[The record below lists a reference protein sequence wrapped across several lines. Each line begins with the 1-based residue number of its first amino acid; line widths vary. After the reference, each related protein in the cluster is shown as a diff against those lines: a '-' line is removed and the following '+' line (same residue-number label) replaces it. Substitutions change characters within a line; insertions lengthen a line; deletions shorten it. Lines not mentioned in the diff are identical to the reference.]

1 MRGSVRGTRI
11 ARRTVGCA
19 VTAALALA
27 IGAVPAGA
35 KVAAK
40 PTGDPVKVM
49 VIYEKSAGVANP
61 EIPDG
66 AKAAAK
72 ALNKKNGVNGSPVKV
87 LVCDTN
93 NDPNTAA
100 ECGRQAVDEGVV
112 ALIGVLT
119 PHSTSFMPLMEQNKI
134 ASIGVV
140 AAGFADFTSPAAF
153 PITGGLPATA
163 GDLPR
168 FLADAGAKKISIA
181 RIDLAAAAI
190 IPSFAN
196 TALAKVNQ
204 EVVNDVPVPQSA
216 PDMSSY
222 VQAALAN
229 GTDGILVALS
239 GQDAVN
245 FVQAAKQADPKVK
258 IAVISTEPG
267 AFQDAL
273 GDQAAGII
281 QGPAFLP
288 PLSVKSKAGTRYLK
302 EMKAAGYDDTSGFR
316 INSWTSMQVL
326 AQVAKGLPET
336 TSAAIFDKLNTTSD
350 LATGLT
356 PPLQWTTPA
365 DVGVGAI
372 TRVFNL
378 CELAVKMTK
387 GTKVKPVTGTFFD
400 AFNDQECPTP

>member
-1 MRGSVRGTRI
+1 MRGSGRGD
-11 ARRTVGCA
+11 RTVRRIVSGAA
-19 VTAALALA
+19 VAALA
-27 IGAVPAGA
+27 IGVGVAPVGAGTS
-35 KVAAK
+35 AK
-40 PTGDPVKVM
+40 PSGDPVKVM

-72 ALNKKNGVNGSPVKV
+72 AMNKADGIGGRPVKV

-100 ECGRQAVDEGVV
+100 DCGRQAVDEGVV

-119 PHSTSFMPLMEQNKI
+119 PHSAGFMPLMEENKI
-134 ASIGVV
+134 PSIGVV
-140 AAGFADFTSPAAF
+140 AAGAADFTSPAAF

-168 FLADAGAKKISIA
+168 FLADDGAKKVSIA

-190 IPSFAN
+190 IPTFA
-196 TALAKVNQ
+196 TSTLATVGQTLNQ
-204 EVVNDVPVPQSA
+204 DVPVPESA

-222 VQAALAN
+222 VEAALAD
-229 GTDGILVALS
+229 GTDGIVVALS

-258 IAVISTEPG
+258 LAVISTEPG
-267 AFQDAL
+267 AFQKAL

-281 QGPAFLP
+281 QAPAILP
-288 PLSVKSKAGTRYLK
+288 PLSVKTPEGNRYLK
-302 EMKAAGYDDTSGFR
+302 EMKAAGYKDTTGFR
-316 INSWTSMQVL
+316 LNSWLSMQVL
-326 AQVAKGLPET
+326 AKVADGLPEV
-336 TSAAIFDKLNTTSD
+336 TSAAVFDTINTTTG
-350 LATGLT
+350 LETGLT

-365 DVGVGAI
+365 DVGLPLPRIFSG
-372 TRVFNL
+372 
-378 CELAVKMTK
+378 CELAVKLTK
-387 GTKVKPVTGTFFD
+387 GTKVKPVTGKFFD
-400 AFNDQECPTP
+400 AFSDQDCPTP

>member
-1 MRGSVRGTRI
+1 MRGSGRTSRI
-11 ARRTVGCA
+11 ARRVACCG
-19 VTAALALA
+19 VVAALAGTVGTVSV
-27 IGAVPAGA
+27 GAST
-35 KVAAK
+35 AAK
-40 PTGDPVKVM
+40 PTGPPVKVM

-72 ALNKKNGVNGSPVKV
+72 ALNKKNGVGGSPVQV

-100 ECGRQAVDEGVV
+100 ECGRKAVDEKVV

-134 ASIGVV
+134 PSIGVV
-140 AAGFADFTSPAAF
+140 AAGASDFTSPAAF
-153 PITGGLPATA
+153 PISGGLPATA

-168 FLADAGAKKISIA
+168 FLADAGAKKVSIA
-181 RIDLAAAAI
+181 RIDLAQAAI
-190 IPSFAN
+190 IPTFAK
-196 TALAKVNQ
+196 TTLAKVNQ
-204 EVVNDVPVPQSA
+204 QLVNDVPVPQSA

-229 GTDGILVALS
+229 GSDGIVVALS

-267 AFQDAL
+267 AFQKAL

-281 QGPAFLP
+281 EGLSILP
-288 PLSVKSKAGTRYLK
+288 PLSVKTSQGTRFLN
-302 EMKAAGYDDTSGFR
+302 EMKAAGYKDTSGFR
-316 INSWTSMQVL
+316 LNSWLAMQVL
-326 AQVAKGLPET
+326 ADTAKGLPEV
-336 TSAAIFDKLNTTSD
+336 TSAAVFDKLSTTTG

-365 DVGVGAI
+365 NVGLPLA
-372 TRVFNL
+372 RVFTG
-378 CELAVKMTK
+378 CELAVKLTK
-387 GTKVKPVTGTFFD
+387 GKKVKPVTGKFFD
-400 AFNDQECPTP
+400 AFADEDCPTP

>member
-1 MRGSVRGTRI
+1 M
-11 ARRTVGCA
+11 VGGVA
-19 VTAALALA
+19 VAALALTA
-27 IGAVPAGA
+27 GAVPVTAST
-35 KVAAK
+35 AAK
-40 PTGDPVKVM
+40 TTGDPVEVM

-72 ALNKKNGVNGSPVKV
+72 ALNKKTGVGGRPVKV

-100 ECGRQAVDEGVV
+100 DCGRQAVDQGVV

-119 PHSTSFMPLMEQNKI
+119 PHSTGFMSLMEQSKI
-134 ASIGVV
+134 PSIGVI

-163 GDLPR
+163 GNLPR

-190 IPSFAN
+190 ISTFSN
-196 TALAKVNQ
+196 TALGKVNQ
-204 EVVNDVPVPQSA
+204 EIVNDVPVPQSA

-222 VQAALAN
+222 VQATLAN
-229 GTDGILVALS
+229 GTDGILVALA

-258 IAVISTEPG
+258 LAVISTEPG
-267 AFQDAL
+267 AFAKAL

-281 QGPAFLP
+281 EGPAFLP
-288 PLSVKSKAGTRYLK
+288 PLSVKSKEGTRFLN
-302 EMKAAGYDDTSGFR
+302 EMKAAGYKDTSGFR
-316 INSWTSMQVL
+316 LNSWLSMQVL
-326 AQVAKGLPET
+326 AKVADGLPDV
-336 TSAAIFDKLNTTSD
+336 TSAAVYDKLNATSN

-356 PPLQWTTPA
+356 PPLQWTTAA
-365 DVGVGAI
+365 DTGLGAI

-378 CELAVKMTK
+378 CELAVKLTK
-387 GTKVKPVTGTFFD
+387 GTKVKPVTGKFYD
-400 AFNDQECPTP
+400 AFAGANCPTP

>member
-1 MRGSVRGTRI
+1 V
-11 ARRTVGCA
+11 V
-19 VTAALALA
+19 AALACA
-27 IGAVPAGA
+27 IAVVPAGA

-40 PTGDPVKVM
+40 PSGDPVKVM
-49 VIYEKSAGVANP
+49 VIYEKSAGLPNP

-72 ALNKKNGVNGSPVKV
+72 ALNAKNGINGSPVKV

-100 ECGRQAVDEGVV
+100 DCGRQAVDQGVV

-119 PHSTSFMPLMEQNKI
+119 PHSTGFMPLMEQSKI
-134 ASIGVV
+134 PSIGVV

-168 FLADAGAKKISIA
+168 FLADAGAKKISVA
-181 RIDLAAAAI
+181 RVDLAAAAI

-204 EVVNDVPVPQSA
+204 KVLNDVPVPQSA

-267 AFQDAL
+267 AFQKAL

-281 QGPAFLP
+281 QGPAYLP
-288 PLSVKSKAGTRYLK
+288 PSSAKSKEGARYLK
-302 EMKAAGYDDTSGFR
+302 EMKAAGYKDTSGFR
-316 INSWTSMQVL
+316 INSWTAMQVL
-326 AQVAKGLPET
+326 AQVAKGLPQPL
-336 TSAAIFDKLNTTSD
+336 TSAAVFDKLNATSG
-350 LATGLT
+350 LKTGLT
-356 PPLQWTTPA
+356 PPLQWTTAA
-365 DVGVGAI
+365 DTGVGAI

-378 CELAVKMTK
+378 CELAVAMTK
-387 GTKVKPVTGTFFD
+387 GTKVKPVTGKFFD
-400 AFNDQECPTP
+400 AFNDQDCPTP

>member
-1 MRGSVRGTRI
+1 V
-11 ARRTVGCA
+11 
-19 VTAALALA
+19 AALALA
-27 IGAVPAGA
+27 AGAVPVSAST
-35 KVAAK
+35 AAK

-72 ALNKKNGVNGSPVKV
+72 ALNKKDGVGGSPVKV
-87 LVCDTN
+87 LTCDTN

-100 ECGRQAVDEGVV
+100 ECGRKAVDEGVV

-119 PHSTSFMPLMEQNKI
+119 PHSAGFMSSMVENKI
-134 ASIGVV
+134 PSIGVV
-140 AAGFADFTSPAAF
+140 AAGASDFTSPAAF

-168 FLADAGAKKISIA
+168 FLADDGAKKVSIA

-190 IPSFAN
+190 IPTFAAK
-196 TALAKVNQ
+196 TLALVNQ
-204 EVVNDVPVPQSA
+204 TVNNDVPVPQSA

-229 GTDGILVALS
+229 GTDGIVVALS

-245 FVQAAKQADPKVK
+245 FVQAAKQADSKVK
-258 IAVISTEPG
+258 LAVISTEPG

-281 QGPAFLP
+281 EAPATLP
-288 PLSVKSKAGTRYLK
+288 PLSVKTKEGTRYLK
-302 EMKAAGYDDTSGFR
+302 EMKAAGYKDTTGFR
-316 INSWTSMQVL
+316 LNSWMSMQVL
-326 AQVAKGLPET
+326 SKIADGLPEV
-336 TSAAIFDKLNTTSD
+336 TSAAVYDKLNTTTG
-350 LATGLT
+350 LETGLT

-365 DVGVGAI
+365 DVGLPLP
-372 TRVFNL
+372 RVFSG
-378 CELAVKMTK
+378 CELAVKLTK
-387 GTKVKPVTGTFFD
+387 GPKVKPVTGKFFD
-400 AFNDQECPTP
+400 AFTGEDCPTP

>member
-1 MRGSVRGTRI
+1 MRGSGRSRQGG
-11 ARRTVGCA
+11 RRLVTGA
-19 VTAALALA
+19 VVAALALT
-27 IGAVPAGA
+27 GVAVPLEASA
-35 KVAAK
+35 AAK
-40 PTGDPVKVM
+40 PSGEPVKVM

-66 AKAAAK
+66 ARAAAK
-72 ALNKKNGVNGSPVKV
+72 ALNKKDGVGGRPVRV

-100 ECGRQAVDEGVV
+100 ECGRTAVDEGVV

-119 PHSTSFMPLMEQNKI
+119 PHSTGFMPLMEQNKI
-134 ASIGVV
+134 PSIGVV

-168 FLADAGAKKISIA
+168 FLADAGAERISIA
-181 RIDLAAAAI
+181 RIDLAAAAV
-190 IPSFAN
+190 IPTFA
-196 TALAKVNQ
+196 TTTLAKVNQ
-204 EVVNDVPVPQSA
+204 DVVNDVPVPQGA

-222 VQAALAN
+222 VQASLGN
-229 GTDGILVALS
+229 DTDGILVALS

-245 FVQAAKQADPKVK
+245 FVQAAKQADPQVK

-267 AFQDAL
+267 AFQKAL

-281 QGPAFLP
+281 QGPATLP
-288 PLSVKSKAGTRYLK
+288 PLSVKSKEGSRFLK
-302 EMKAAGYDDTSGFR
+302 EMKAAGYKDTTGFR
-316 INSWTSMQVL
+316 LNSWMSMQVL
-326 AQVAKGLPET
+326 AQVADGLPEVT
-336 TSAAIFDKLNTTSD
+336 GSAVFDALNTTSD
-350 LATGLT
+350 LVTGLT

-365 DVGVGAI
+365 DTGIGAI

-378 CELAVKMTK
+378 CELAVTMTK
-387 GTKVKPVTGTFFD
+387 GTKVKPVTGKFFD
-400 AFNDQECPTP
+400 AFAGEDCPTP

>member
-1 MRGSVRGTRI
+1 VAIGVSVAALGL
-11 ARRTVGCA
+11 
-19 VTAALALA
+19 TAA
-27 IGAVPAGA
+27 AVPVGA
-35 KVAAK
+35 NAPAK
-40 PTGDPVKVM
+40 PTGEPVKVM

-66 AKAAAK
+66 ARAAAK
-72 ALNKKNGVNGSPVKV
+72 ALNKKDGIGGRPVKV

-100 ECGRQAVDEGVV
+100 ECGRSAVDEGVV

-119 PHSTSFMPLMEQNKI
+119 PHSTGFMPLMEQSKI
-134 ASIGVV
+134 PSIGVV

-190 IPSFAN
+190 IQNFAK

-204 EVVNDVPVPQSA
+204 EIVNDVPVPQGA

-222 VQAALAN
+222 VQATLAN

-267 AFQDAL
+267 AFQKAL
-273 GDQAAGII
+273 GAQAAGII
-281 QGPAFLP
+281 QGPATLP
-288 PLSVKSKAGTRYLK
+288 PLSVKSKEGTRFLK
-302 EMKAAGYDDTSGFR
+302 EMKAAGYKDTTGFR
-316 INSWTSMQVL
+316 LNSWMSMQVL
-326 AQVAKGLPET
+326 AKVAADLSEVTGP
-336 TSAAIFDKLNTTSD
+336 AVYDALNTTSD

-365 DVGVGAI
+365 DTGVGAI

-387 GTKVKPVTGTFFD
+387 GDKVKPVTGKFFD
-400 AFNDQECPTP
+400 AFAGEDCPTP

>member
-1 MRGSVRGTRI
+1 
-11 ARRTVGCA
+11 VGCA